1 GARGR
6 GRILA
11 LQEEINKSSRRQADI
26 MDQVNTAYDAE
37 VRLRKAASDAAVRG
51 AEREA
56 NALGKIRSELQRLE
70 KARQR
75 RLGNSPALT
84 EAERVAQQLRDNQR
98 IKLEFDADTRRAKE
112 KAHDLRDY
120 VDDLEADLQ
129 VGVDHAGATAE
140 MKWLTRPR
148 KAMIHAVVSAKS
160 IAVAE
165 GLLNSIAGVHAL
177 KSLGQGLEKI
187 ITDFDRFSLKAAG
200 WTTLIGSISN
210 AALAA
215 ATSMFS
221 IGDGLVRLIGLGAM
235 APTMFGA
242 IGTSAVV
249 ATTALKDFFS

>member
-1 GARGR
+1 
-6 GRILA
+6 
-11 LQEEINKSSRRQADI
+11 
-26 MDQVNTAYDAE
+26 NTAYDAE

-56 NALGKIRSELQRLE
+56 NALGKIRNELQRLE

-129 VGVDHAGATAE
+129 VGVDGNKRAAAE

-160 IAVAE
+160 I
-165 GLLNSIAGVHAL
+165 
-177 KSLGQGLEKI
+177 
-187 ITDFDRFSLKAAG
+187 
-200 WTTLIGSISN
+200 
-210 AALAA
+210 
-215 ATSMFS
+215 
-221 IGDGLVRLIGLGAM
+221 
-235 APTMFGA
+235 
-242 IGTSAVV
+242 
-249 ATTALKDFFS
+249 

>member
-1 GARGR
+1 
-6 GRILA
+6 
-11 LQEEINKSSRRQADI
+11 
-26 MDQVNTAYDAE
+26 
-37 VRLRKAASDAAVRG
+37 
-51 AEREA
+51 

-129 VGVDHAGATAE
+129 VGVDGNKRAAAE

-187 ITDFDRFSLKAAG
+187 ITVFDRFSLKAAG

-210 AALAA
+210 AVLAA

-235 APTMFGA
+235 VPTMFGA
-242 IGTSAVV
+242 LGSAVV
-249 ATTALKDFFS
+249 VGTTA